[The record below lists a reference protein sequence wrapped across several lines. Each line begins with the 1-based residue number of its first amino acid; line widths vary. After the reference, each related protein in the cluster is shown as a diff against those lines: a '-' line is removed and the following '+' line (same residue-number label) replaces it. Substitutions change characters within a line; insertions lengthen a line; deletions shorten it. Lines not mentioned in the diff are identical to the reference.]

1 MHIFKTSLRLSM
13 ALLAAAG
20 LAPSVALAQ
29 LRDTLLDPRKMD
41 APLLAPAN
49 CTSKVRLVK
58 DTTFEGVRTSSLN
71 YFGPGATG
79 GLAGFDPVPILSNT
93 VTLTGGCLNAHLSA
107 MVGGTLY
114 GVSKITLFQV
124 TLTNTATGAR
134 VAMDGHYPTC
144 FAAGPCVALSA
155 EYDVDMLG
163 ANFYKTVG
171 SVPGQVPPGT
181 YRVEAWWAGGP
192 SFLGGAGAIG
202 AAFVLKLYQT

>member
-1 MHIFKTSLRLSM
+1 MKNLKTSLPLAM
-13 ALLAAAG
+13 ALLAAG
-20 LAPSVALAQ
+20 LTPSVASAQ
-29 LRDTLLDPRKMD
+29 LRDTLLDPRKME
-41 APLLAPAN
+41 APLVAPAN
-49 CTSKVRLVK
+49 CASKVRLVR
-58 DTTFEGVRTSSLN
+58 DTTFETVRTSAVN
-71 YFGPGATG
+71 YFGPGTPG
-79 GLAGFDPVPILSNT
+79 GLGGFDPVPVLSNT

-124 TLTNTATGAR
+124 TLTNTLTGAK
-134 VAMDGHYPTC
+134 VVMDGHYPTC
-144 FAAGPCVALSA
+144 FGAGPCVALSA

-171 SVPGQVPPGT
+171 SAPGQVPPGT
-181 YRVEAWWAGGP
+181 YQVDAWWAGGP